1 MRLAVYPG
9 SFDPMT
15 NGHVDVIRRASA
27 VFDRLVVAVLAN
39 PRKTPLLP
47 VDTRI
52 GIIRTVLDAE
62 PIDSERFEVASFDG
76 LTVDFCR
83 APWRDPRSFAACAR
97 SATSTRRCSSRTT
110 TGCWR
115 PRSIRCSS

>member
-52 GIIRTVLDAE
+52 GIIRDRARGRHRSM
-62 PIDSERFEVASFDG
+62 PSAS
-76 LTVDFCR
+76 R
-83 APWRDPRSFAACAR
+83 SPRSTA
-97 SATSTRRCSSRTT
+97 
-110 TGCWR
+110 
-115 PRSIRCSS
+115 